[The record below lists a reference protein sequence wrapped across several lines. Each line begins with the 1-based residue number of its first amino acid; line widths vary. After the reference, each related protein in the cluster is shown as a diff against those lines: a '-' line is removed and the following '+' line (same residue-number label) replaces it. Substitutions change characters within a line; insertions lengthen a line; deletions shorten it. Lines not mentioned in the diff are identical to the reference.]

1 VQPVCRRDV
10 LALLGFLAGCSRAR
24 QDDQVFVG
32 GPRRHVSDVLS
43 PAHLGDVRLR
53 GYLGAKLDA
62 CIANRIF
69 AQDPGALVAPFRR
82 RTERHCWQTEFWG
95 KWALSSA
102 AACEYKQSG
111 RDRERLL
118 ASAHELLATQ
128 SNDGYIGNYA
138 EDSHLAGWDIWGRK
152 YTLLGLLAS
161 FDLSGDRTFLDGAN
175 RLAAHLEGE
184 VGPGKADIVTH
195 GLYRG
200 MASSSVLDPIV
211 ALARRTGSEAHLR
224 FAEYIV
230 SRWSS
235 AKGPRLIEKALAG
248 VPVASR
254 FPPPKKWFSW
264 ENGGKAYEMMSCY
277 TGLLEL
283 YRETGRAPYLE
294 AALRTHRNIRETE
307 INVAGSGS
315 ADECW
320 YGGRASQTQPAHN
333 MMETCVTASW
343 MQFSA
348 HLLRLTGDPRFAGDI
363 EAAAYNALAGAM
375 TPDGSAFGKY
385 SALEGE
391 RELGPA
397 QCGMELNC
405 CMANGPRGL
414 MLLPAIAVMAGADG
428 PVVNLYEEGEWRLA
442 LRSGRLARLEIATEY
457 PFSGTVDLRLRLEQ
471 PEPFALRLRIPD
483 WSAETSVAV
492 NGSPVSGIRPGSY
505 AAIERR
511 WTSSDKVRLQ
521 LDMRA
526 RVLRPPGD
534 AAGQFVAVSRGPLV
548 LARDL
553 RLGQSG
559 VETAV
564 NLAAGKDGYLPLK
577 TIPKIEGIGMA
588 FAAPQTSDGDVGLCA
603 YASAGSSWDKRS
615 RFQVWMRQAT

>member
-1 VQPVCRRDV
+1 VQPVSRRDL
-10 LALLGFLAGCSRAR
+10 LATLGSLAACSCTR
-24 QDDQVFVG
+24 QDNLLYVRG
-32 GPRRHVSDVLS
+32 SRRRVSDVLS

-69 AQDPGALVAPFRR
+69 AQDPGALVAPFRQ

-102 AACEYKQSG
+102 AACEYKTSG

-118 ASAHELLATQ
+118 DSARQILATQ
-128 SNDGYIGNYA
+128 SPDGYIGNYA
-138 EDSHLAGWDIWGRK
+138 EDSHLEGWDIWGRK

-161 FDLSGDRTFLDGAN
+161 FDLSGDRSFLDGAA
-175 RLAAHLEGE
+175 RLAAHLEQE
-184 VGPGKADIVTH
+184 TGPGKADIVTH

-200 MASSSVLDPIV
+200 MAASSVLEPIV
-211 ALARRTGSEAHLR
+211 VLARRTGNEAHIR

-235 AKGPRLIEKALAG
+235 DKGPRLIEKALEG

-264 ENGGKAYEMMSCY
+264 ENGAKAYEMMSCY
-277 TGLLEL
+277 AGLLEL
-283 YRETGRAPYLE
+283 YRETGRAPYLD

-315 ADECW
+315 AGECW
-320 YGGRASQTQPAHN
+320 YGGRATQTQPAHN

-343 MQFSA
+343 MQLCA
-348 HLLRLTGDPRFAGDI
+348 QLLRLTGDPGFAGDI

-375 TPDGSAFGKY
+375 TRDGSAFGKY
-385 SALEGE
+385 SSLEGD

-414 MLLPAIAVMAGADG
+414 MLIPAIAVMTGLGG
-428 PVVNLYEEGEWRLA
+428 PVVNLFEEGEWRLA
-442 LRSGRLARLEIATEY
+442 LPSGRPARLEMATGY
-457 PFSGTVDLRLRLEQ
+457 PFSETVEMRLGLEQ
-471 PEPFALRLRIPD
+471 PESFALRLRIPE
-483 WSAETSVAV
+483 WSAETAVTV
-492 NGSPVSGIRPGSY
+492 NGSPVSGVRPGSY
-505 AAIERR
+505 AVIERR
-511 WTSSDKVRLQ
+511 WTPADRVRLK
-521 LDMRA
+521 LDLRA

-534 AAGQFVAVSRGPLV
+534 AARRFVAVARGPLA

-553 RLGQSG
+553 RLEQAGI
-559 VETAV
+559 EAPV
-564 NLAAGKDGYLPLK
+564 NLAAGKDGSLALK
-577 TIPKIEGIGMA
+577 TIPKVEGIGMA
-588 FAAPQTSDGDVGLCA
+588 FAAPQTAGGEIGLCP
-603 YASAGSSWDKRS
+603 YASAGSSWDQRS
-615 RFQVWMRQAT
+615 RFRVWMKQA

>member
-1 VQPVCRRDV
+1 M
-10 LALLGFLAGCSRAR
+10 LALTGFLASCSRTR
-24 QDDQVFVG
+24 QNDSRYVE
-32 GPRRHVSDVLS
+32 GPRRRVSDVLS
-43 PAHLGDVRLR
+43 PAHLGDVRLD

-69 AQDPGALVAPFRR
+69 AQDPGALVAPFRQR
-82 RTERHCWQTEFWG
+82 AERHCWQTEFWG

-102 AACEYKQSG
+102 AACQYTSSSRG
-111 RDRERLL
+111 RDRLL
-118 ASAHELLATQ
+118 GSARELLATQ
-128 SNDGYIGNYA
+128 SPDGYIGNYA
-138 EDSHLAGWDIWGRK
+138 EDSHLDGWDIWGRK
-152 YTLLGLLAS
+152 YTLLGLLAC
-161 FDLSGDRTFLDGAN
+161 FDLSGDRAMLDGAN
-175 RLAAHLEGE
+175 RLAAHLERE

-200 MASSSVLDPIV
+200 MASSSVLEPIV
-211 ALARRTGSEAHLR
+211 GLARRAGNPAHIR

-235 AKGPRLIEKALAG
+235 EKGPRLIENALEG
-248 VPVASR
+248 VPVANR

-283 YRETGRAPYLE
+283 YRETGRPPYLE
-294 AALRTHRNIRETE
+294 AALRTHRNIRDTE

-315 ADECW
+315 AEECW
-320 YGGRASQTQPAHN
+320 YGGRAHQTQPAHN

-348 HLLRLTGDPRFAGDI
+348 NLLRLTGDPGFAGDI

-385 SALEGE
+385 SSLDGE

-428 PVVNLYEEGEWRLA
+428 PVVNLFEEGEWRLT
-442 LRSGRLARLEIATEY
+442 LPSGRPARLEVVTAY
-457 PFSGTVDLRLRLEQ
+457 PFSETVDLRLRLEQ
-471 PEPFALRLRIPD
+471 PESFALRLRIPE
-483 WSAETSVAV
+483 WSTETAV
-492 NGSPVSGIRPGSY
+492 TVGGSPVRGVRAGSY
-505 AAIERR
+505 AVIERR
-511 WTSSDKVRLQ
+511 WTPSDTIRLK
-521 LDMRA
+521 LDMRP
-526 RVLRPPGD
+526 RVLRAPGD
-534 AAGQFVAVSRGPLV
+534 GAGRFVAVARGPLT

-553 RLGQSG
+553 RLGQPG
-559 VETAV
+559 LEMPV
-564 NLAAGKDGYLPLK
+564 NLAAAKDGSLPLK
-577 TIPKIEGIGMA
+577 TISKVEGIGMA
-588 FAAPQTSDGDVGLCA
+588 FAAPQTNGGDVRLCA
-603 YASAGSSWDKRS
+603 YASAGSSWDQRS
-615 RFQVWMRQAT
+615 HFRVWMRQA

>member
-1 VQPVCRRDV
+1 MKPVCRRDV
-10 LALLGFLAGCSRAR
+10 LALLGFLAACSRTQQNDLLYVR
-24 QDDQVFVG
+24 
-32 GPRRHVSDVLS
+32 GPRRRISDVLS

-69 AQDPGALVAPFRR
+69 AQDPSALVAPFRQ

-102 AACEYKQSG
+102 AACEYTSSNRG
-111 RDRERLL
+111 RLL
-118 ASAHELLATQ
+118 DSAHQILATQ
-128 SNDGYIGNYA
+128 SPDGYIGNYA
-138 EDSHLAGWDIWGRK
+138 EDSHLDGWDIWGRK
-152 YTLLGLLAS
+152 YTLLGLLTC
-161 FDLSGDRTFLDGAN
+161 FDLSGDRAFLDGAS
-175 RLAAHLEGE
+175 RLAAQLERE
-184 VGPGKADIVTH
+184 TGPGKADIVTH

-200 MASSSVLDPIV
+200 MASSSVLEPIV
-211 ALARRTGSEAHLR
+211 LLARRTGDEAHMQ

-235 AKGPRLIEKALAG
+235 AKGPRLIEKALEG
-248 VPVASR
+248 VPVANR

-294 AALRTHRNIRETE
+294 AALRTHRNIQETE

-320 YGGRASQTQPAHN
+320 YGGRARQTQPAHN

-343 MQFSA
+343 MHLCA

-385 SALEGE
+385 SSLEGQ

-414 MLLPAIAVMAGADG
+414 MLIPAIAVMAGADG

-442 LRSGRLARLEIATEY
+442 LRSGRPARLEMLTGY
-457 PFSGTVDLRLRLEQ
+457 PFSEIVDLRPHLEQ
-471 PEPFALRLRIPD
+471 PESFALRLRIPE
-483 WSAETSVAV
+483 WSEKTAVTV
-492 NGSPVSGIRPGSY
+492 NGSPVSGVRPGSY
-505 AAIERR
+505 AVIERR
-511 WTSSDKVRLQ
+511 WMPADQVRLK

-526 RVLRPPGD
+526 RVLRPPSD
-534 AAGQFVAVSRGPLV
+534 NAGRFVAVARGPLL

-553 RLGQSG
+553 RLGQTG
-559 VETAV
+559 IETPV
-564 NLAAGKDGYLPLK
+564 NLAAGKDGSLALK
-577 TIPKIEGIGMA
+577 TIPKVEGIGMA
-588 FAAPQTSDGDVGLCA
+588 FAAPQTTDGDIRLCP
-603 YASAGSSWDKRS
+603 YASAGSSWDQRS
-615 RFQVWMRQAT
+615 RFRVWMKQA